1 MYMQMYMQRI
11 KIFSE
16 SITPFIL
23 SIILICLSVV
33 IALLN
38 NFPVFNVSLGLFRN
52 YLVYFLLV
60 THNNRHN
67 YIHISQYITSSPD
80 EITEKITNTFT
91 YFIENWVTNKFSNF
105 YALLHTYFSLMMLL
119 LNLVKNHFS
128 KKEFSFISDIS
139 YILLFGYLMNFRI
152 QMEPD
157 PSKPNFLQFDILILF
172 TLSLLKIL
180 GIILNFLKS
189 NGINLDKY
197 IEDKYEFLLGT
208 ETSIFLINH
217 LSYVLI
223 AFSLFRK

>member
-1 MYMQMYMQRI
+1 MYMQRI
-11 KIFSE
+11 LQFKTFLE
-16 SITPFIL
+16 TITPLTL
-23 SIILICLSVV
+23 SFILICLSVV

-38 NFPVFNVSLGLFRN
+38 NFPVFNVSMGLFRN

-67 YIHISQYITSSPD
+67 YIHISQYITTSPD
-80 EITEKITNTFT
+80 KMTEKITSTFK

-172 TLSLLKIL
+172 TLSLLKLL
-180 GIILNFLKS
+180 GIVLNILKS
-189 NGINLDKY
+189 SGINLDKY
-197 IEDKYEFLLGT
+197 IEKKYEFLLGT

-223 AFSLFRK
+223 AFSLFKK

>member
-1 MYMQMYMQRI
+1 
-11 KIFSE
+11 
-16 SITPFIL
+16 
-23 SIILICLSVV
+23 
-33 IALLN
+33 
-38 NFPVFNVSLGLFRN
+38 
-52 YLVYFLLV
+52 
-60 THNNRHN
+60 
-67 YIHISQYITSSPD
+67 
-80 EITEKITNTFT
+80 
-91 YFIENWVTNKFSNF
+91 
-105 YALLHTYFSLMMLL
+105 
-119 LNLVKNHFS
+119 
-128 KKEFSFISDIS
+128 
-139 YILLFGYLMNFRI
+139 
-152 QMEPD
+152 MEPD